1 MLIPN
6 SRIKKLYILKENYK
20 NVRHF
25 FGHDGFCAHLL
36 VPYTVRPGSGSPLFV
51 CLHTN
56 PDPTFIKRIRVH
68 GSGSAS
74 LIKNIYS

>member
-20 NVRHF
+20 NVRIF
-25 FGHDGFCAHLL
+25 FGHGGFCTHL
-36 VPYTVRPGSGSPLFV
+36 PYLSWIRIPPI
-51 CLHTN
+51 LHTN